1 LNWKFDWLIDWS
13 MFDWLEV
20 FIPRERRERT
30 SCTYKSN
37 KEFMRKV
44 MEMRSYNDKLIC
56 CFRLKQCN
64 TFSIT
69 NLGERWTTSTVR
81 LSHTMCEC
89 FYLFFSASLILLVL
103 LSWGVNELLSI
114 IECFFSFF
122 INSFCLIDHLL
133 NSSICLFL
141 AQFSL
146 GKSEFFF
153 SYKYRRY
160 SYHLNFS
167 SNMCSSK

>member
-1 LNWKFDWLIDWS
+1 
-13 MFDWLEV
+13 
-20 FIPRERRERT
+20 
-30 SCTYKSN
+30 
-37 KEFMRKV
+37 
-44 MEMRSYNDKLIC
+44 MRSYNDKSIC
-56 CFRLKQCN
+56 GFRFKQCN
-64 TFSIT
+64 TISIT

-89 FYLFFSASLILLVL
+89 LYFFFFASLILLVL

-141 AQFSL
+141 AQVVVKNL
-146 GKSEFFF
+146 WKS
-153 SYKYRRY
+153 
-160 SYHLNFS
+160 S
-167 SNMCSSK
+167 SVYVFKTWKISKNHSQVVFVLIGTQLLHRSTI

>member
-1 LNWKFDWLIDWS
+1 
-13 MFDWLEV
+13 
-20 FIPRERRERT
+20 
-30 SCTYKSN
+30 
-37 KEFMRKV
+37 
-44 MEMRSYNDKLIC
+44 MRSYNDKSIC
-56 CFRLKQCN
+56 CFRFKQYN
-64 TFSIT
+64 TICIT

-89 FYLFFSASLILLVL
+89 LYLFFSASLILLVL

-141 AQFSL
+141 AQLGYFPSKPKSL
-146 GKSEFFF
+146 LISDTSTFKGGSWIFDYRIVYQCFFGE
-153 SYKYRRY
+153 SHLELPALNGQSKQSCLYYRTT
-160 SYHLNFS
+160 LLKN
-167 SNMCSSK
+167 C